1 MPTRTRDE
9 DFNYND
15 WADLRDDL
23 NREMIDSGTDEGRQ
37 RIIAEHGNL
46 ERYIDELRNEIA
58 AINLFMNDESN
69 FTSPNEQND
78 ENDIIQHIIEHPL
91 SPDENSLMY
100 MSMAE
105 REAFE
110 RSHRP
115 MTIDELESTD
125 GSTRIDITP
134 LSIPDRGDRDID
146 VSLFEPTS
154 PINPPPNWIPTSPV
168 YVPDS
173 PMYAPNSPM
182 YAPDSPMYA
191 PNSPMYAPDSPMSTI
206 YDDYDIDYDSDMNSI
221 ISIEGGNNRLNR
233 KSKSR
238 KRSCSRSRRQTK
250 SKIRSCSRSRNR
262 NRNRNR
268 SRRQTKSKIRTR
280 NRSRRQT
287 KSK

>member
-1 MPTRTRDE
+1 MTTRTRDE

-146 VSLFEPTS
+146 VSLSEPTS

-182 YAPDSPMYA
+182 YAP
-191 PNSPMYAPDSPMSTI
+191 NSPMSTI

>member
-182 YAPDSPMYA
+182 YAPDSPM
-191 PNSPMYAPDSPMSTI
+191 STI
-206 YDDYDIDYDSDMNSI
+206 YDDYDSDMNSI

-250 SKIRSCSRSRNR
+250 SKIRSCSRSRSRNRNR

>member
-182 YAPDSPMYA
+182 YAPDSPM
-191 PNSPMYAPDSPMSTI
+191 STI
-206 YDDYDIDYDSDMNSI
+206 YDDYDSDMNSI

-250 SKIRSCSRSRNR
+250 SKIR
-262 NRNRNR
+262 
-268 SRRQTKSKIRTR
+268 TR

>member
-69 FTSPNEQND
+69 FTSPNEQNEQNDEND

-182 YAPDSPMYA
+182 YAPDSPM
-191 PNSPMYAPDSPMSTI
+191 STI

-250 SKIRSCSRSRNR
+250 SKIRS
-262 NRNRNR
+262 
-268 SRRQTKSKIRTR
+268 RRQTKSKIRTR